1 MFEADRRFLFSRRYR
16 ITRKVGFSG
25 LLSQKTIINQWFAV
39 YVRPNDVGH
48 ARIGMV
54 VAKRLV
60 PSAVG
65 RNRIKRKIRENFR
78 ILARAG
84 NCRDVVVQLRRPFNE
99 SEYPRVFSALNE
111 MLSGILAKE

>member
-1 MFEADRRFLFSRRYR
+1 MNHWF
-16 ITRKVGFSG
+16 
-25 LLSQKTIINQWFAV
+25 TIHAS
-39 YVRPNDVGH
+39 PNDVGH

-60 PSAVG
+60 PGAVD

-78 ILARAG
+78 ILAAAG
-84 NCRDVVVQLRRPFNE
+84 RSRDVVVRLRRSFSE
-99 SEYPRVFSALNE
+99 SERPRVFSALNE